1 MSDINSISDIN
12 NMNNS
17 LPPKADPLAATSFLP
32 FLALMSLTGDPVKLI
47 RSALYGEL
55 ANGKS
60 DAVVHK
66 EIKDIIKVL
75 DEVESRLKKD
85 DDTD

>member
-1 MSDINSISDIN
+1 MNNMNDINS
-12 NMNNS
+12 MNTMSNGLS
-17 LPPKADPLAATSFLP
+17 PKADPLATTSFFP
-32 FLALMSLTGDPVKLI
+32 FLALMSLTEDPVKLI

-60 DAVVHK
+60 DDVVRK
-66 EIKDIIKVL
+66 EIKDILKVL

-85 DDTD
+85 D

>member
-1 MSDINSISDIN
+1 MDNISGIN
-12 NMNNS
+12 NMNNG
-17 LPPKADPLAATSFLP
+17 LPPKTDPLATTSFLP

-60 DAVVHK
+60 DAVVRK

>member
-1 MSDINSISDIN
+1 MDNMDN
-12 NMNNS
+12 MDNMNNG
-17 LPPKADPLAATSFLP
+17 LPPKADPLATTSFFP

-60 DAVVHK
+60 DDVVRK

-85 DDTD
+85 DGTD